1 MGNCF
6 IGVSIWICLWW
17 RELPAASM
25 WPQHHPYEGPCSK
38 VFWRLKKWFTAILSV
53 HGFFDPHRCGGN
65 KYGEYCTFY
74 IVSLKLNFWWWEL
87 DLKLFKAKAWDYL
100 VQIGTQSYWRH
111 SKISNHF
118 CKISEKVSKSFDTT
132 SLLVLLLLTHILDC
146 GETYFVVIVVQGFVF
161 LWVVWD

>member
-1 MGNCF
+1 MYPFEFAFDEENCQLLQCGRNITHMKDLARKF
-6 IGVSIWICLWW
+6 F
-17 RELPAASM
+17 
-25 WPQHHPYEGPCSK
+25 EGSK
-38 VFWRLKKWFTAILSV
+38 NDSRPFFLYM
-53 HGFFDPHRCGGN
+53 GFFDPHRCGGN

-118 CKISEKVSKSFDTT
+118 CKISEKVSKSFDSA
-132 SLLVLLLLTHILDC
+132 SLLGVFLLTHILDC